1 MSTQNIPKAVA
12 YMTGAIG
19 SFSAMA
25 VAGREVSF
33 ELDTFEI
40 MMYRS
45 FVGIAVVLVL
55 GWYFGTLRHIT
66 RRHVGTH
73 FTRNLAHF
81 TGQNLWF
88 YAVTV
93 IPLTQLF
100 ALEFTNPLWV
110 LLLSPMVLGERL
122 TRMRV
127 LAAVMGFAGIL
138 IITRPWEFGISFGV
152 TTAALSAVAFAWTT
166 LMTKKLTRTESVTC
180 VLFYL
185 TVMQAV
191 FGVVCAGYDGDI
203 AVPSMTALPYVMVI
217 ALCGLLAH
225 FCITSALALAPAT
238 VVIPVDFARLP
249 VIAVIGMLAYGEALD
264 TMVLAGAV
272 LIFVGNYSNIL
283 HETRGQS

>member
-1 MSTQNIPKAVA
+1 MSTQNVPKAVA
-12 YMTGAIG
+12 FMTGAIA

-45 FVGIAVVLVL
+45 FVGIALVLAL
-55 GWYFGTLRHIT
+55 GWYFGTLGQIT
-66 RRHVGTH
+66 RRHMGTH
-73 FTRNLAHF
+73 FTRNIAHF

-100 ALEFTNPLWV
+100 ALEFTSPLWV

-127 LAAVMGFAGIL
+127 LAAVMGFVGIL
-138 IITRPWEFGISFGV
+138 IITRPWEYGISFGI

-191 FGVVCAGYDGDI
+191 FGVICAGYDGYI
-203 AVPSMTALPYVMVI
+203 AIPSLTALTYVMVI

-225 FCITSALALAPAT
+225 FCITSALSVAPAT

-264 TMVLAGAV
+264 ILVLAGAV

>member
-1 MSTQNIPKAVA
+1 MSTQNIPKAVV

-225 FCITSALALAPAT
+225 FCITTALALAPAT

-264 TMVLAGAV
+264 IMVLAGAV

>member
-1 MSTQNIPKAVA
+1 MSTQNVPKAVA
-12 YMTGAIG
+12 FMTGAIA

-45 FVGIAVVLVL
+45 FVGIALVLAL
-55 GWYFGTLRHIT
+55 GWYFGTLGQIT
-66 RRHVGTH
+66 RRHMGTH
-73 FTRNLAHF
+73 FTRNIAHF

-100 ALEFTNPLWV
+100 ALEFTSPLWV

-127 LAAVMGFAGIL
+127 LAAVMGFVGIL
-138 IITRPWEFGISFGV
+138 IITRPWEYGISFGI

-191 FGVVCAGYDGDI
+191 FGVICAGYDGDI
-203 AVPSMTALPYVMVI
+203 AIPSLTALPYVMVI

-225 FCITSALALAPAT
+225 FCITSALSVAPAT

-264 TMVLAGAV
+264 IMVLAGAV

>member
-1 MSTQNIPKAVA
+1 MRTQNIPKAVA

-55 GWYFGTLRHIT
+55 GWYFGTLRLIT

-264 TMVLAGAV
+264 IMVLAGAV

>member
-1 MSTQNIPKAVA
+1 
-12 YMTGAIG
+12 
-19 SFSAMA
+19 
-25 VAGREVSF
+25 
-33 ELDTFEI
+33 

-45 FVGIAVVLVL
+45 FVGIALVLAL
-55 GWYFGTLRHIT
+55 GWYFGTLGQIT
-66 RRHVGTH
+66 RRHMGTH
-73 FTRNLAHF
+73 FTRNIAHF

-100 ALEFTNPLWV
+100 ALEFTSPLWV

-127 LAAVMGFAGIL
+127 LAAVMGFVGIL
-138 IITRPWEFGISFGV
+138 IITRPWEYGISFGI

-191 FGVVCAGYDGDI
+191 FGVICAGYDGDI
-203 AVPSMTALPYVMVI
+203 AIPSLTALPYVMVI

-225 FCITSALALAPAT
+225 FCITSALSVAPAT

-264 TMVLAGAV
+264 ILVLAGAV

>member
-1 MSTQNIPKAVA
+1 MSTQNVPKAVA
-12 YMTGAIG
+12 FMTGAIA

-45 FVGIAVVLVL
+45 FVGIVLVLAL
-55 GWYFGTLRHIT
+55 GWYFGTLGQIT
-66 RRHVGTH
+66 RRHMGTH
-73 FTRNLAHF
+73 FTRNIAHF

-100 ALEFTNPLWV
+100 ALEFTSPLWV

-127 LAAVMGFAGIL
+127 LAAVMGFVGIL
-138 IITRPWEFGISFGV
+138 IITRPWEYGISFGI

-191 FGVVCAGYDGDI
+191 FGVICAGYDGDI
-203 AVPSMTALPYVMVI
+203 AIPSLTALPYVMVI

-225 FCITSALALAPAT
+225 FCITSALSVAPAT

-264 TMVLAGAV
+264 ILVLAGAV

-283 HETRGQS
+283 H

>member
-55 GWYFGTLRHIT
+55 GWYFGTLGHIT

-191 FGVVCAGYDGDI
+191 FGVICAGYDGDI
-203 AVPSMTALPYVMVI
+203 ALPSLTALPYVMVI

-264 TMVLAGAV
+264 IMVLAGAV

>member
-1 MSTQNIPKAVA
+1 MTTQNIPKAVA
-12 YMTGAIG
+12 YMTGAIA

-25 VAGREVSF
+25 IAGREVSF

-45 FVGIAVVLVL
+45 FIGIAIVLIL
-55 GWYFGTLRHIT
+55 GSYFGTLGQIT
-66 RRHVGTH
+66 RRHLGTH
-73 FTRNLAHF
+73 LTRNIAHF

-88 YAVTV
+88 YAVTL

-100 ALEFTNPLWV
+100 ALEFTSPLWV

-127 LAAVMGFAGIL
+127 LAALMGFVGIL
-138 IITRPWEFGISFGV
+138 VITRPWEFGISFGV

-166 LMTKKLTRTESVTC
+166 LMTKKLTRSETVTC

-185 TVMQAV
+185 TVTQAV
-191 FGVVCAGYDGDI
+191 FGMICAGYDGDI
-203 AVPSMTALPYVMVI
+203 AVPSMVALPYVVI
-217 ALCGLLAH
+217 ISLCGLLAH
-225 FCITSALALAPAT
+225 FCITSALSVAPAT

-264 TMVLAGAV
+264 ILVVAGAI

-283 HETRGQS
+283 HETRERT

>member
-33 ELDTFEI
+33 DLDTFEI

-191 FGVVCAGYDGDI
+191 FGVICAGYDGDI
-203 AVPSMTALPYVMVI
+203 ALPSLTALPYVMVI

>member
-1 MSTQNIPKAVA
+1 MSTQNIPKAVV

-264 TMVLAGAV
+264 IMVLAGAV
-272 LIFVGNYSNIL
+272 LIFVGNYNNIL

>member
-1 MSTQNIPKAVA
+1 MSTQNVPKAVA
-12 YMTGAIG
+12 FMTGAIA

-45 FVGIAVVLVL
+45 FVGIALVLAL
-55 GWYFGTLRHIT
+55 GWYFGTLGQIT
-66 RRHVGTH
+66 RRHMGTH
-73 FTRNLAHF
+73 FTRNIAHF

-100 ALEFTNPLWV
+100 ALEFTSPLWV

-127 LAAVMGFAGIL
+127 LAAVMGFVGIL
-138 IITRPWEFGISFGV
+138 IITRPWEYGISFGI

-191 FGVVCAGYDGDI
+191 FGVICAGYDGDI
-203 AVPSMTALPYVMVI
+203 AIPSLTAFPYVMVI

-225 FCITSALALAPAT
+225 FCITSALSVAPAT

-264 TMVLAGAV
+264 ILVLAGAV

>member
-1 MSTQNIPKAVA
+1 
-12 YMTGAIG
+12 
-19 SFSAMA
+19 MA

-45 FVGIAVVLVL
+45 FVGIAVVLAL
-55 GWYFGTLRHIT
+55 GWYFGTLGQIT
-66 RRHVGTH
+66 RRHMGTH

-122 TRMRV
+122 TRMRI

-138 IITRPWEFGISFGV
+138 IITRPWEYGISFV
-152 TTAALSAVAFAWTT
+152 ETKAALSAVAYAWTT
-166 LMTKKLTRTESVTC
+166 LKTKKITLTETVTC

-191 FGVVCAGYDGDI
+191 FGVICAGYDGDI
-203 AVPSMTALPYVMVI
+203 AVPSITALPYVMVI

-264 TMVLAGAV
+264 IMVLAGAV

>member
-1 MSTQNIPKAVA
+1 MSTQNVPKAVA
-12 YMTGAIG
+12 FMTGAIA

-45 FVGIAVVLVL
+45 FVGIALVLAL
-55 GWYFGTLRHIT
+55 GWYFGTLGQIT
-66 RRHVGTH
+66 RRHMGTH
-73 FTRNLAHF
+73 FTRNIAHF

-100 ALEFTNPLWV
+100 ALEFTSPLWV

-127 LAAVMGFAGIL
+127 LAAVMGFVGIL
-138 IITRPWEFGISFGV
+138 IITRPWEYGISFGI

-191 FGVVCAGYDGDI
+191 FGVICAGYDGDLAI
-203 AVPSMTALPYVMVI
+203 PSLTALPYVMVI

-225 FCITSALALAPAT
+225 FCITSALSVAPAT

-264 TMVLAGAV
+264 ILVLAGAV

>member
-1 MSTQNIPKAVA
+1 MSTQNVPKAVA
-12 YMTGAIG
+12 FMTGAIA

-45 FVGIAVVLVL
+45 FVGIALVLAL
-55 GWYFGTLRHIT
+55 GWYFGTLGQIT
-66 RRHVGTH
+66 RRHMGTH
-73 FTRNLAHF
+73 FTRNIAHF

-93 IPLTQLF
+93 IPLTHLF
-100 ALEFTNPLWV
+100 ALEFTSPLWV

-127 LAAVMGFAGIL
+127 LAAVMGFVGIL
-138 IITRPWEFGISFGV
+138 IITRPWEYGISFGI

-191 FGVVCAGYDGDI
+191 FGVICAGYDGDI
-203 AVPSMTALPYVMVI
+203 AIPSLTALPYVMVI

-225 FCITSALALAPAT
+225 FCITSALSLAPAT

-264 TMVLAGAV
+264 ILVLAGAV